1 MKITHINKKTGTLL
15 SIIKKRGMASTF
27 QIVDEYGNKTYR
39 KFCFKTI
46 ENICIL
52 KNENVEE
59 AKFKTLF

>member
-1 MKITHINKKTGTLL
+1 L